1 MFGRFMFVLVL
12 AASTPVQAQIVSH
25 VPAGGDLQAAINAA
39 APGDTITLEP
49 GATYVGNFVLPA
61 KDGDQFI
68 TIRSSAPDADLP
80 AADVRITPAAAP
92 LLPKLRA
99 PNTMA
104 VLRTA
109 PGAHHYRLQFLEIYT
124 NVSGASTI
132 LALGDGSTAQNTLAS
147 VPYALVVDRVYL
159 HGDPTYGG
167 KRGIG
172 LNSGATTIVN
182 SYISDIKAVGQDSQA
197 IGGWNGP
204 GPYTISN
211 NYLEGAGE
219 NVMFGGADPA
229 IPNLVP
235 SDITFT
241 HNHVAK
247 PLSWRGSSWTIKNL
261 FELKSAQ
268 RVVIDRNLFE
278 NNWAAAQTGS
288 AILLKSVNQD
298 GQAPWSV
305 VQDVQFTNNIVRNVS
320 SAVNILGRDW
330 RYTAIE
336 ANNIVVR
343 NNLFANVSAS
353 AFGGVGRLL
362 LINGGSQITFDHNT
376 VINDGLSTVFADGN
390 PVQGFVFTDNVLLD
404 NGLGVK
410 ASGFGEGNA
419 TLAAFFPGAVVTGN
433 IVANA
438 NASMYPAANSYP
450 FLADV
455 GFADYNGGDYRLTT
469 SSPFKGS
476 GADGADPGVN
486 FDALTAVVAMP
497 PAAAPIAPE
506 PEPVPEPAPPP
517 ALSPSP
523 APAPA
528 PAPSPSPSP
537 APAPAPRG
545 GSAGGVGT
553 GHSHVTSPAENTHTA
568 HGVSAQVA
576 GRMVTLHWRAPQAGS
591 TVTQYLVEAGTSP
604 GAADVARLMTGSAA
618 TSLIAQGVPDGT
630 YYVRVRAMTAAGVGG
645 ASSDVTFTVGSVTDC
660 GTAPARAHGLAATVT
675 GTTVRL
681 TWSEGASGCGA
692 TAFIVQ
698 AGSATGGSEL
708 AQVRV
713 GSAALVATAPPGTY
727 YVRVLALN
735 GRGTSAAS
743 EEIVVRVP

>member
-1 MFGRFMFVLVL
+1 MFGRSFFVLVL

-39 APGDTITLEP
+39 GPGDTITLEP

-61 KDGDQFI
+61 KDGEQFI
-68 TIRSSAPDADLP
+68 TIRSSAADADLP
-80 AADVRITPAAAP
+80 GADVRITPAAAA
-92 LLPKLRA
+92 LLPKLRS
-99 PNTMA
+99 PNTMS

-109 PGAHHYRLQFLEIYT
+109 AGAHHYRLQFLEIYS
-124 NVSGASTI
+124 NVPGASTI

-159 HGDPTYGG
+159 HGDPTYGA

-172 LNSGATTIVN
+172 LNSASTSIVN

-247 PLSWRGSSWTIKNL
+247 PLSWRGGSWTIKNL

-268 RVVIDRNLFE
+268 RVIIDRNLFE

-330 RYTAIE
+330 RYAALE

-343 NNLFANVSAS
+343 NNLFANVSGS

-376 VINDGLSTVFADGN
+376 VVNDGLSTVFADGEA
-390 PVQGFVFTDNVLLD
+390 VQGFVFTNNVLFD
-404 NGLGVK
+404 NGLGFK
-410 ASGFGEGNA
+410 ASGFGEGMD
-419 TLAAFFPGAVVTGN
+419 TLAAFFPGAVMTGN
-433 IVANA
+433 IVVNA
-438 NASMYPAANSYP
+438 NAAVYPAANSYP
-450 FLADV
+450 PLADV
-455 GFADYNGGDYRLTT
+455 GFADFAGGDYRLTT
-469 SSPFKGS
+469 SSTFKGA

-486 FDALTAVVAMP
+486 FETLTEVVAP
-497 PAAAPIAPE
+497 PPPPPPVPPGPE
-506 PEPVPEPAPPP
+506 PEP
-517 ALSPSP
+517 SPS
-523 APAPA
+523 
-528 PAPSPSPSP
+528 PSPSPSP
-537 APAPAPRG
+537 APTPAPAAAAA
-545 GSAGGVGT
+545 GSAEPSVAP
-553 GHSHVTSPAENTHTA
+553 PAENAHTP
-568 HGVSAQVA
+568 HGVSVRVA
-576 GRMVTLHWRAPQAGS
+576 GRTVMLQWRAPQLQTS
-591 TVTQYLVEAGTSP
+591 VSQYLVEAGTAP
-604 GAADVARLMTGSAA
+604 GAVNVARLMTGSAA
-618 TSLIAQGVPDGT
+618 TSLVAQGVADGT
-630 YYVRVRAMTAAGVGG
+630 YYVRIRAVTAAGPGA
-645 ASSDVTFTVGSVTDC
+645 ASSDTTFTIGSATDC
-660 GTAPARAHGLAATVT
+660 GSAPSSARDLAATVT

-681 TWSEGASGCGA
+681 HWSADAGACGA

-698 AGSATGGSEL
+698 AGSAPGRSDL

-713 GSAALVATAPPGTY
+713 GSPALLATAPPGTY
-727 YVRVLALN
+727 YVRVIAVN
-735 GRGTSAAS
+735 GRGASAAS
-743 EEIVVRVP
+743 GEIVVRVP